1 MLPVGGIKEK
11 CMAAHRNKV
20 RNVILPLRN
29 RDDAKEIPED
39 VRSELFIHYVEK
51 IEDALVLALED
62 NVDPTLQKQQEI
74 LPFFREKL

>member
-1 MLPVGGIKEK
+1 MLPVGGVKEK

-20 RNVILPLRN
+20 RNVILPMRN

-39 VRSELFIHYVEK
+39 VRKELIIHFVEK
-51 IEDALVLALED
+51 IEDALILALED
-62 NVDPTLQKQQEI
+62 NVDPSLTKQEV

>member
-1 MLPVGGIKEK
+1 
-11 CMAAHRNKV
+11 MAAHRNKV
-20 RNVILPLRN
+20 RNVILPSRN

-39 VRSELFIHYVEK
+39 VRNELFIHYVEK

-74 LPFFREKL
+74 MPFFREKL